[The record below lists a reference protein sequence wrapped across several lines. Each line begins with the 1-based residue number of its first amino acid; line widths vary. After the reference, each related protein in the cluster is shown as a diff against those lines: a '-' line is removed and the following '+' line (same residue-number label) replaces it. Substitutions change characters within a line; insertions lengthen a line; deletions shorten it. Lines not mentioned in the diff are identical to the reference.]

1 MIPPTIRPREW
12 TPGPRRT
19 KYERWVEL
27 LEACVW
33 EPRTQ
38 SWLMRRLG
46 LKTQM
51 IKEDIQFL
59 LDASLFQQIDAPEA
73 GIYVFRTTE
82 KGREALDQFYTLV
95 TQFFIS
101 DSTSKRSAVLLLIS

>member
-1 MIPPTIRPREW
+1 MKTPTIRPRSW

-33 EPRTQ
+33 ESRTQ
-38 SWLMRRLG
+38 SWLMRHLG

-51 IKEDIQFL
+51 IKEDLDFL
-59 LDASLFQQIDAPEA
+59 IVAGLFEQVDEPEA
-73 GIYVFRTTE
+73 GIYVFKTTE
-82 KGREALDQFYTLV
+82 KGREALEQFYILV
-95 TQFFIS
+95 TQFFTSGS
-101 DSTSKRSAVLLLIS
+101 DSTKHTAFLLIG

>member
-33 EPRTQ
+33 ESRTQ
-38 SWLMRRLG
+38 SWLMRHLG

-51 IKEDIQFL
+51 IKEDLQFL
-59 LDASLFQQIDAPEA
+59 LDAGLFEQIDAPEA
-73 GIYVFRTTE
+73 GIYVFKTTE
-82 KGREALDQFYTLV
+82 KGREALDQFYKLV
-95 TQFFIS
+95 TQFF
-101 DSTSKRSAVLLLIS
+101 TSVPNPKRHAAFLFMS

>member
-1 MIPPTIRPREW
+1 MEPPTIRPRSW

-33 EPRTQ
+33 ESRTQ
-38 SWLMRRLG
+38 SWLMRQLG

-51 IKEDIQFL
+51 IKEDLDFL
-59 LDASLFQQIDAPEA
+59 VSAGLFKQVDEPEA

-82 KGREALDQFYTLV
+82 KGREALEQFYTLV
-95 TQFFIS
+95 TQFFTS
-101 DSTSKRSAVLLLIS
+101 GPDSTKLTVFLAMA

>member
-1 MIPPTIRPREW
+1 VTPPTIRPREW

-33 EPRTQ
+33 ESRTQ
-38 SWLMRRLG
+38 SWLMRHLG

-59 LDASLFQQIDAPEA
+59 LDAGLFQQVDAPEA
-73 GIYVFRTTE
+73 GIYVFKTTE

-95 TQFFIS
+95 TRFFIS
-101 DSTSKRSAVLLLIS
+101 DSNSIQTATFFLMG

>member
-1 MIPPTIRPREW
+1 MKPPTIRPRSW

-33 EPRTQ
+33 ESRTQ
-38 SWLMRRLG
+38 SWLMRHLG
-46 LKTQM
+46 LKTQT
-51 IKEDIQFL
+51 IKEALDFL
-59 LDASLFQQIDAPEA
+59 VDAGLFEQVDEPEA
-73 GIYVFRTTE
+73 GIYVFKTTE

-95 TQFFIS
+95 TQFFTS
-101 DSTSKRSAVLLLIS
+101 GHDSKRHAVLLLIG

>member
-1 MIPPTIRPREW
+1 
-12 TPGPRRT
+12 
-19 KYERWVEL
+19 
-27 LEACVW
+27 
-33 EPRTQ
+33 
-38 SWLMRRLG
+38 
-46 LKTQM
+46 M

-59 LDASLFQQIDAPEA
+59 LDAGLFQQIDAPEA

-101 DSTSKRSAVLLLIS
+101 DSTSKRSAVFLLIV

>member
-1 MIPPTIRPREW
+1 MKPPTIRPRSW

-33 EPRTQ
+33 ESRTQ
-38 SWLMRRLG
+38 SWLMRHLG

-51 IKEDIQFL
+51 IKEDLQFL
-59 LDASLFQQIDAPEA
+59 LDADLFEQVDEPEA
-73 GIYVFRTTE
+73 GIYVFKTTE

-95 TQFFIS
+95 TLFF
-101 DSTSKRSAVLLLIS
+101 TSGHESMKHAAFLIMC